1 MSTVILSD
9 ARFAAHTWYGHPEC
23 ADRLDAIIEAISTS
37 HLLDDLRS
45 TSPYPAPDAALM
57 AVHTPELL
65 WRVRQMSSYGGGQ
78 IDGDTYVTA
87 DSWDAALYAAGAAMG
102 AVDTVLG
109 GGHHNAFALVRP
121 PGHHATPG
129 RAMGFCL
136 LNNIAV
142 AARHA
147 ISHYGLGRVAIVD
160 YDVHHGNGTQDVFYD
175 DPQVLFIST
184 HAAPFYPGTG
194 AMSEVG
200 AAGPAAGTTL
210 NIPLPFGVGDVGYA
224 RVFTELVAPALRRFK
239 PELIL
244 VSAGY
249 DSHWKDPLG
258 PMVLSTSGF
267 SWLTANLLALADELC
282 DGRIALV
289 LEGGYNLEA
298 LGACAVASLRLLL
311 GRDPGPDLIG
321 GARSAEPDLGH
332 LIETIRERH
341 PLFVGSDDTSM

>member
-9 ARFAAHTWYGHPEC
+9 ERFAAHTWYGHPEC
-23 ADRLDAIIEAISTS
+23 EDRLDAIMAAISTS

-45 TSPYPAPDAALM
+45 VAPYPAPDAALM

-87 DSWDAALYAAGAAMG
+87 DSWDAAVYAAGAAMG
-102 AVDTVLG
+102 AVDVVLG
-109 GGHHNAFALVRP
+109 GERHNAFALVRP

-142 AARHA
+142 AARYA

-184 HAAPFYPGTG
+184 HAAPFYPNTG
-194 AMSEVG
+194 PMSQVG
-200 AAGPAAGTTL
+200 SAGPAAGTTL
-210 NIPLPFGVGDVGYA
+210 NIPLPFGVGDAGYA
-224 RVFTELVAPALRRFK
+224 RVFTELVAPALRRFR
-239 PELIL
+239 PELLL

-267 SWLTANLLALADELC
+267 SRLTADLLALANELC
-282 DGRIALV
+282 GGRIALV
-289 LEGGYNLEA
+289 LEGGYSPEA
-298 LGACAVASLRLLL
+298 LGACTVASLRLLL
-311 GRDPGPDLIG
+311 GRDPGPDLLG
-321 GARSAEPDLGH
+321 AARSVEPDLGQ
-332 LIETIRERH
+332 LIETIRGRH
-341 PLFVGSDDTSM
+341 PLFGE

>member
-9 ARFAAHTWYGHPEC
+9 ALFSAHTWYGHPEC
-23 ADRLDAIIEAISTS
+23 ADRLEAIMEAIAVSG
-37 HLLDDLRS
+37 LADDLRRRA
-45 TSPYPAPDAALM
+45 PAEAPEAALL

-65 WRVRQMSSYGGGQ
+65 RRIRTLSSYGGGQ

-87 DSWDAALYAAGAAMG
+87 DSWDAAVFAAGAAMG
-102 AVDTVLG
+102 AVDVTMG
-109 GGHHNAFALVRP
+109 GGRSNAFALVRP

-136 LNNIAV
+136 INNIAV
-142 AARHA
+142 AARYA
-147 ISHYGLGRVAIVD
+147 TRHYGLERVAIVD

-194 AMSEVG
+194 AMADVG

-210 NIPLPFGVGDVGYA
+210 NIPLPFGVGDSGYA
-224 RVFTELVAPALRRFK
+224 RVFAELVAPALRRFR
-239 PELIL
+239 PDLLL

-258 PMVLSTSGF
+258 PMALSTTGF
-267 SWLTANLLALADELC
+267 SHLTATLLALADELC
-282 DGRIALV
+282 EGRVALI
-289 LEGGYNLEA
+289 LEGGYSLEA
-298 LGACAVASLRLLL
+298 LGACAVASLRLML
-311 GRDPGPDLIG
+311 GRDPGLDL
-321 GARSAEPDLGH
+321 LGRPQTDG
-332 LIETIRERH
+332 IDPGQQIATIRQRH
-341 PLFVGSDDTSM
+341 PIFTG

>member
-23 ADRLDAIIEAISTS
+23 ADRLDAIMEAISTS
-37 HLLDDLRS
+37 QLLNNLRS
-45 TSPYPAPDAALM
+45 VAPYPASDAALM

-78 IDGDTYVTA
+78 VDGDTYVTA

-102 AVDTVLG
+102 AVDAVLSG
-109 GGHHNAFALVRP
+109 GRHNAFALVRP
-121 PGHHATPG
+121 PGHHATPA

-136 LNNIAV
+136 INNIAV

-147 ISHYGLGRVAIVD
+147 INHYGLERVAIVD

-194 AMSEVG
+194 AMAEIG
-200 AAGPAAGTTL
+200 TAGPASGKTL
-210 NIPLPFGVGDVGYA
+210 NIPLPFGVGDAGYA
-224 RVFTELVAPALRRFK
+224 RVFAELVAPALRRFR
-239 PELIL
+239 PELLL

-267 SWLTANLLALADELC
+267 SRLTAALLALADELC
-282 DGRIALV
+282 GGRIALV
-289 LEGGYNLEA
+289 LEGGYSLEA
-298 LGACAVASLRLLL
+298 LGACAIASLRLLL
-311 GRDPGPDLIG
+311 GRDPGPDLLG
-321 GARSAEPDLGH
+321 AARSVEPDLGQ
-332 LIETIRERH
+332 LIETIRGRH
-341 PLFVGSDDTSM
+341 PIFGE